1 MISNLNHV
9 NDKRVKE
16 IYTNVLKMS
25 LIDDKLVDI
34 LGRRRLLDLIQF
46 SYYYNDTNAIQSYY
60 KILRDKGED
69 ITLPL
74 DFI

>member
-1 MISNLNHV
+1 
-9 NDKRVKE
+9 
-16 IYTNVLKMS
+16 MS